1 MKTKQTKAKV
11 LVSLL
16 VMMGLVVITARTRA
30 GNLEPS
36 APPEPT
42 MKTLDEVEPRIPIP
56 ASDSPTTPFSITES
70 GSYYLT
76 GDRNASFK
84 GIFVNADNVTIDLM
98 GFSLIGSGAV
108 EVGIWMNAHNNVE
121 ICNGTIRGFGSHGI
135 EEANVLGKE
144 HRVINVRVV
153 SNGRSGIIL
162 NGYGHLVKD
171 CTVEDNSNNFVYI
184 YDGIY
189 AGYCSTVSDNI
200 VYKNGGDGIRVAD
213 GCSVT
218 GNTSCDNNG
227 NGVQAGDGGTV
238 AGNTVRLN
246 FADGINVSSDCLVLG
261 NNCVSNGIEVPNG
274 DGAGVFADGDG
285 NRIEGNNVIKNGR
298 GIDIDGTGNIIIKN
312 TASDNTD
319 VTGSPSANYDIAVG
333 NAYGQIINVA
343 GGGGFINT
351 DPTANFEF

>member
-1 MKTKQTKAKV
+1 M
-11 LVSLL
+11 
-16 VMMGLVVITARTRA
+16 ARTA
-30 GNLEPS
+30 MSPEPS
-36 APPEPT
+36 REE
-42 MKTLDEVEPRIPIP
+42 L
-56 ASDSPTTPFSITES
+56 TES
-70 GSYYLT
+70 SGRPTRLSSKGQ
-76 GDRNASFK
+76 GDSTDGDSVARHWARSDVKRIVHEGCPAYFK
-84 GIFVNADNVTIDLM
+84 RYIPSRADATPTVVRKRT
-98 GFSLIGSGAV
+98 
-108 EVGIWMNAHNNVE
+108 E
-121 ICNGTIRGFGSHGI
+121 R
-135 EEANVLGKE
+135 EANVLGKE